1 MSILRLWFSHMDV
14 HSIQFRGV
22 YLHLFDVCHDTFS
35 LTMFALREQK
45 KTAAQRKGG

>member
-1 MSILRLWFSHMDV
+1 MSIPRSGLSHTDV

-22 YLHLFDVCHDTFS
+22 YLHLFDVRHDILS

-45 KTAAQRKGG
+45 KTAA